1 MQLRRRLLGRIR
13 HDLKYGLIAETF
25 LRQLIRV
32 GLEISFYYVFK
43 EGLSETKSQK
53 VKSKTEHGEITFLG
67 IDDMRHIACID
78 DRRDSES
85 DFRERIARGDH
96 CLALKV
102 DGMIAGFTWCRFDLF
117 AYPPNL
123 GFKLKGNEAYLYDM
137 YILKAYRGSDL
148 APSLRYRCYEELQK
162 MGRDVLFSFSDKF
175 NTPAIRFKGKLGAR
189 ITSLCLYV
197 NFGKRYQWNWN
208 LRNYHINQKGV

>member
-13 HDLKYGLIAETF
+13 HDLKYGLTAETF

-32 GLEISFYYVFK
+32 GLEISCYYVFK
-43 EGLSETKSQK
+43 EGLSDPRPPSLRGETGFH
-53 VKSKTEHGEITFLG
+53 EMTFLE

-85 DFRERIARGDH
+85 DFRERLDRGDR
-96 CLALKV
+96 CLALKI

-123 GFKLKGNEAYLYDM
+123 GFKLQGNEAYLYDM

-148 APSLRYRCYEELQK
+148 APALRYRCYEELQK

-175 NTPAIRFKGKLGAR
+175 NTPAIRFKSKLGAR
-189 ITSLCLYV
+189 ITSLRLYM

-208 LRNYHINQKGV
+208 LRNYPINQKGV